1 LNHQVIDQ
9 NNEIIYINIIHK
21 VEEITID
28 LNFSVTF
35 IILYLKS
42 QSIIK
47 KIQKVQVI
55 ACKIIQLYKVSNFI
69 EITQSNNQKITV
81 YIGAKYLVRFSLK
94 DIIIEIINHD
104 INNGIN
110 NGIKYNWYFAH
121 IIELNNVIESNKYVF
136 AIVQFKV
143 IEFFLSSG
151 IIFFSK

>member
-110 NGIKYNWYFAH
+110 NGIKYN
-121 IIELNNVIESNKYVF
+121 
-136 AIVQFKV
+136 
-143 IEFFLSSG
+143 
-151 IIFFSK
+151 